1 MRQDFVDQQGSAV
14 GHSPCTTTGTE
25 ASSSKVAFD
34 HLIQAAIDQIFDA
47 SEKQMRAA
55 IERVPDGEY
64 QAERLIDHDGVNKDR
79 MIASARS

>member
-1 MRQDFVDQQGSAV
+1 
-14 GHSPCTTTGTE
+14 
-25 ASSSKVAFD
+25 VAFD

-79 MIASARS
+79 MIAGARS